1 MKSATFRLFGDRRLS
16 EVVEGPIAGLH
27 KIGIGITLLIAT
39 LLRLYQL
46 NTEGVWIDEMFSM
59 RDAENFNFQSPSAR
73 PLYYILLR
81 FWMGFGEGDAW
92 LRGLSILCGIGS
104 VFLVY
109 QLGRRLLGEL
119 EGQVAALVMALS
131 PLFINHAQEIRMY
144 SLSTLLTLG
153 GTLALAVASRQPNYW
168 GIGTWAVMRYLAII
182 TTPLNVT
189 LLLPDCLLW
198 GWKFRQNRRWLLVFG
213 AGLLFIGL
221 AWAPLVLT
229 ELLAKTEK
237 FVSQHSAWEDDGG
250 GIKSI
255 LSRLTSFAVYWP
267 LKDVTPNRVGLAY
280 YMAFTLVLVVL
291 LGIALC
297 MQRRSEGVRWIA
309 AWGLLPAIVIFVASQ
324 TLLSG
329 TIWRARYL
337 LFVAPYLLLLFAAGF
352 AYLWRR
358 QRPVAS
364 VVALAYGI
372 AVTGGLH
379 HYYGTLYRE
388 DWHGAL
394 QMIQSQT
401 QTGDVMVQ
409 YSSLADY
416 SLPRYYQGSTPF
428 YVIDKPQDLDQDNP
442 DPDRVQQLLNP
453 LPTSAERL
461 WLVCWLPTCQDQPVP
476 EAIAQRVLGDGA
488 QVQQQQV
495 FTHES
500 STTSWPI
507 EVVLM
512 TPRN

>member
-1 MKSATFRLFGDRRLS
+1 MKSATSRLFRDRRSARSIDWSKSHIQKAWISL
-16 EVVEGPIAGLH
+16 
-27 KIGIGITLLIAT
+27 TLLIAT
-39 LLRLYQL
+39 VLRLYQL
-46 NTEGVWIDEMFSM
+46 NVEGVWIDEMFSM

-73 PLYYILLR
+73 PLYYMLLR
-81 FWMGFGEGDAW
+81 LWMFLGEGDAW
-92 LRGLSILCGIGS
+92 LRGFSVLCGLVS
-104 VFLVY
+104 VLLVY
-109 QLGRRLLGEL
+109 QLGRRLIGEL
-119 EGQVAALVMALS
+119 EAQIAALVMALS

-144 SLSTLLTLG
+144 TFSTVLTLG
-153 GTLALAVASRQPNYW
+153 GTLALAVASRQPNYLSL
-168 GIGTWAVMRYLAII
+168 GTWSLMRYLAII

-221 AWAPLVLT
+221 AWSPLVVT
-229 ELLAKTEK
+229 ELVAKTEK

-255 LSRLTSFAVYWP
+255 LSRLTSFTVYWP
-267 LKDVTPNRVGLAY
+267 LKDVGSNPIGLAY
-280 YMAFTLVLVVL
+280 YMAFTLVLLLL
-291 LGIALC
+291 LGAALWA
-297 MQRRSEGVRWIA
+297 QRRSEGVRWIA

-324 TLLSG
+324 TVLSG

-337 LFVAPYLLLLFAAGF
+337 LFVAPYLLLLFAVGF

-358 QRPVAS
+358 QRLMAS
-364 VVALAYGI
+364 LVALAYVF
-372 AVTGGLH
+372 AVGGGLH
-379 HYYGTLYRE
+379 HYYTTLYRE

-394 QMIQSQT
+394 QMIESQT
-401 QTGDVMVQ
+401 STGDVMVQ

-442 DPDRVQQLLNP
+442 DPAQVQQLLSP

-488 QVQQQQV
+488 QVEKQEV
-495 FTHES
+495 FKHES

-507 EVVLM
+507 EVVLL